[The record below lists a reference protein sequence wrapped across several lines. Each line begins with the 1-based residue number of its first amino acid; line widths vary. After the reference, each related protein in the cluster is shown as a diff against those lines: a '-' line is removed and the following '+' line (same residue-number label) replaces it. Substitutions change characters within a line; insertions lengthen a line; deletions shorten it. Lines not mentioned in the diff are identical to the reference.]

1 MSNLLKTELYKL
13 THSWY
18 FWGIGLLNFFLS
30 SVLLLDSCKET
41 ENLFLASLYNTPI
54 LYFLIIVFATLFI
67 GADFEQRTLYSY
79 ISAGQKRSHV
89 MFVKT
94 FIYEVASFFI
104 LAFPLLIHGLIGSLF
119 FNETVVMD
127 NTLFIT
133 IITIIVSLL
142 ALCML
147 PLLFSFIFRDIG
159 KTLVVPIAIF
169 FLIIFLMNGA
179 QAHFLSQIIP
189 MGQLRLISLQ
199 QSSFSDMK
207 FILIDFVWVIILYL
221 CAYFGFRHA
230 DLK

>member
-13 THSWY
+13 THGWY
-18 FWGIGLLNFFLS
+18 FWGIGLLNLFLS
-30 SVLLLDSCKET
+30 SILLLDSYKET
-41 ENLFLASLYNTPI
+41 ENLFLASLYNAPI
-54 LYFLIIVFATLFI
+54 LYFLTIVFATLFI
-67 GADFEQRTLYSY
+67 GTDFEQRTLYSY

-94 FIYEVASFFI
+94 LIYEVASFFI
-104 LAFPLLIHGLIGSLF
+104 LAFPLLIHGLIGFLF
-119 FNETVVMD
+119 FNETVVID
-127 NTLFIT
+127 NNIFVT

-169 FLIIFLMNGA
+169 FLIIFLMNGN
-179 QAHFLSQIIP
+179 QSHFLSQIIP
-189 MGQLRLISLQ
+189 MGQLRLISLH

-207 FILIDFVWVIILYL
+207 FILIDFVWIIILYL
-221 CAYFGFRHA
+221 GAHFGFRHV